1 MYVIDGFTSL
11 CIFFCSSLMT
21 CLSFHCF
28 QVREFYS
35 NVRWYDVE
43 NTHPLPT
50 VEKELRKSIRLFK
63 KVIVRRKSVEGDL
76 VKYLLDFG
84 KRRVIPDV
92 VKKHGVMLE
101 DSERKRYW
109 LNETYVPL
117 HLVKNF
123 EEKRIARRANEA
135 KNKIAE
141 LGIVKSSRKKGFAYL
156 FSRADKLDLYQCGR
170 CNKVVPVRYF
180 TINIACLLGC
190 AL

>member
-1 MYVIDGFTSL
+1 
-11 CIFFCSSLMT
+11 MT

-135 KNKIAE
+135 KHKIAE

-180 TINIACLLGC
+180 TIIIACLLGC

>member
-1 MYVIDGFTSL
+1 MIDGFISL
-11 CIFFCSSLMT
+11 FIFLFKFGDLFS
-21 CLSFHCF
+21 HCF

-35 NVRWYDVE
+35 NIRWYDVE

-63 KVIVRRKSVEGDL
+63 KVIVRRKSVEGNL

-84 KRRVIPDV
+84 KRRAIPDI
-92 VKKHGVMLE
+92 VKKHGVKLE
-101 DSERKRYW
+101 DSSNERKRYW
-109 LNETYVPL
+109 LNETFVPL

-123 EEKRIARRANEA
+123 EEKRVARRANEV
-135 KNKIAE
+135 KPKIVE

-156 FSRADKLDLYQCGR
+156 FSRADKLDLYHCGR

-180 TINIACLLGC
+180 ILIIACLLGC
-190 AL
+190 VL